1 MNSERGYVDYL
12 EDILDATEKA
22 MQFIR
27 GMTYE
32 QFVSDFKTTFAVVRA
47 LEVIGEATKRI
58 PQSVRGK
65 YPEVSW
71 TEMAGMRD
79 KLIHDYTSV
88 SLEVV
93 WKTAS
98 EDLPVLE
105 PVIRRML
112 SEAE

>member
-1 MNSERGYVDYL
+1 MSSEHGYVDYL
-12 EDILDATEKA
+12 EDILDAAEKA

-32 QFVSDFKTTFAVVRA
+32 QFISDSKTTFAVIRA

-58 PQSVRGK
+58 PQSVRDK
-65 YPEVSW
+65 YSEVSW

-105 PVIRRML
+105 PVVKRML
-112 SEAE
+112 AEVE